1 MEAGVTELVVPHR
14 RQSHYDRRG
23 PWIKATRENIHN
35 LQRTRGATFKV
46 DTFFMRGTHVDEDTI
61 EPCVIERSAAMNTRH
76 VLSLADGWRLQRL
89 AIRGLF
95 SGRDVM
101 LRMMSFALLNALLS
115 LMSFD
120 VVAADGSEGISH
132 SRPIY
137 ATFRRHHYHPLLTFE
152 GGHAAVR
159 HGD

>member
-1 MEAGVTELVVPHR
+1 
-14 RQSHYDRRG
+14 
-23 PWIKATRENIHN
+23 
-35 LQRTRGATFKV
+35 
-46 DTFFMRGTHVDEDTI
+46 
-61 EPCVIERSAAMNTRH
+61 
-76 VLSLADGWRLQRL
+76 
-89 AIRGLF
+89 
-95 SGRDVM
+95 M

-120 VVAADGSEGISH
+120 VTAGESNAGVSH

-137 ATFRRHHYHPLLTFE
+137 ATYRRHHYHPLLTFA